1 VTEAAPLATVV
12 RPTEVEALRRPVAP
26 RRLRQDVDRRHA
38 HRRRSELPD
47 RTGNL
52 GTVKK
57 DQGLTIGWGSDGT
70 DFFHGTLDDVEIDIG

>member
-1 VTEAAPLATVV
+1 MTVTDAQCHHVVCPKTSAGVTLTVDDV
-12 RPTEVEALRRPVAP
+12 SFPT
-26 RRLRQDVDRRHA
+26 
-38 HRRRSELPD
+38 

-57 DQGLTIGWGSDGT
+57 GQGLTIGWGSDGT